1 MSSLTTAC
9 IVFGCVFG
17 SALLATFVRQALPDQ
32 HLNTDSR
39 DVVKLGMGLVA
50 TLAALVLGLLVAAAK
65 GTFDAQTTA
74 IRQMSVQVMLL
85 GRGLAHYGP
94 ETKEVR
100 ELLRKG
106 MTATRDNLWPRD
118 RAEKTTLAPG
128 IARVE
133 MEGLFDKVAALE
145 PKTEVQRVIRG
156 RAMDVT
162 VDIGQTRFRL
172 FAQKDS
178 SIPLPFF
185 VVLVFWLT
193 ILFAG
198 YGLLAP
204 RNLTV
209 IAALLVCALSISG
222 AVFLILELDKPFDG
236 IVHVSSAPLD
246 EVLARLGE

>member
-1 MSSLTTAC
+1 MSSFSTAC

-17 SALLATFVRQALPDQ
+17 SALLSTFLRRALPDH
-32 HLNTDSR
+32 HLSPDAR

-65 GTFDAQTTA
+65 GTYDAQTA
-74 IRQMSVQVMLL
+74 AVRQMSVQVMLL
-85 GRGLAHYGP
+85 DRGLSHYGP

-106 MTATRDNLWPRD
+106 MTATRDTLWPGAGSGTAD
-118 RAEKTTLAPG
+118 LAPG
-128 IARVE
+128 MGRVE
-133 MEGLFDKVAALE
+133 MEGLFDKIADLS
-145 PKTEVQRVIRG
+145 PKTDVQRVIRS

-162 VDIGQTRFRL
+162 VEMGQTRFRL

-204 RNLTV
+204 PNFTV
-209 IAALLVCALSISG
+209 VAALFVCAVSISG
-222 AVFLILELDKPFDG
+222 AVFLILELDKPFEG
-236 IVHVSSAPLD
+236 IVHVSRAPLD
-246 EVLARLGE
+246 EVLMRLGQ